1 MRLGMPLVAEPP
13 RAVPAAAEATGGEE
27 PPMQRRRMVSDEVQ
41 EQQYPGSGPA
51 TLDGAGPLAA
61 AACAESRR
69 QLKRG
74 LQPGAEEQPTVQQA
88 S

>member
-1 MRLGMPLVAEPP
+1 MPLAAEPP
-13 RAVPAAAEATGGEE
+13 RAVLAAAEATGGEE

-61 AACAESRR
+61 GACAEGRR
-69 QLKRG
+69 QLEQG
-74 LQPGAEEQPTVQQA
+74 LQPGAEEQPAVQ
-88 S
+88 